1 MYIHFLL
8 TITIINIINRGDTTV
23 TLTEEQN
30 AIIKQPILP
39 GHVWKIIA
47 LAGK

>member
-1 MYIHFLL
+1 MCNSNN
-8 TITIINIINRGDTTV
+8 IIVNINRGDTSV

-30 AIIKQPILP
+30 AIVKHPILP